1 MELFSLLAKLT
12 LDKSEYEKS
21 LDEAQKDAN
30 AFEMP
35 EEPELTLD
43 ADGFSEGVSN
53 AREQGKDFGSV
64 MEGVFD
70 GIKTALTVSGVVAA
84 VSGIVG
90 YLKEGVNLAMQL
102 GDDVDKGSKRLNIS
116 TTAYQ
121 EWQHALSQSGAN
133 INDLNRGIRTM
144 NQLLTSTDPGA
155 VLQDAADAADGMA
168 TTVSKDAAQ
177 AFARLGI
184 SEKVANGELKTTE
197 ELMEATLIALAG
209 FQGSKEE
216 RGTLVTALFGPNGN
230 NLNAL
235 LDEGQ
240 DGVKDLL
247 AEAGKLGLVM
257 SEEEIAGAV
266 QLGDNIANLKAE
278 LQAIQIAFVQDILP
292 ILNDATAWLTSFFQ
306 KFNPRL
312 QTRSIDIIFDDID
325 RKTRAASMNIDASS
339 ATAKK
344 LIDDL
349 QHMGDYWTLDEQG
362 RMTWDAL
369 AAKALELF
377 PQLSEYI
384 DTDGKKIKGNTEE
397 IEKNI
402 DAWARLEKQRLLSN
416 AMSEKSEAVAEQLT
430 KAYEKGAEA
439 AEKEDDAYGK
449 MAVIMDRL
457 NGLLNQETTNVN
469 VLAFQK
475 QFREKFGDSFTAEN
489 FAEAAAWFKR
499 EYSPID
505 MTAKGLIGEW
515 ESLSDQAS
523 SLKKEADEMIASA
536 EEANSKLDEYEARLA
551 EQMGLTKEE
560 VVKTKEQVDLYID
573 SLNKIPSDVWTT
585 LHFDEDRGFGRAIG
599 DRYIPYDN
607 FPALLHRGERVLT
620 ATEARRERESDNIST
635 NLENRIIAAIR
646 EGMAGA
652 QVEAVVTDR
661 ELARGTNRF
670 NGKEIDSGRF
680 LP

>member
-35 EEPELTLD
+35 DEPELTLD
-43 ADGFSEGVSN
+43 SNGFSEGVTN
-53 AREQGKDFGSV
+53 AQEQGQGFGKV
-64 MEGVFD
+64 MEDVFN
-70 GIKTALTVSGVVAA
+70 GIKTALAVTGVVAA

-144 NQLLTSTDPGA
+144 NKLLTSGDPGA
-155 VLQDAADAADGMA
+155 VLKDAADAADGMA
-168 TTVSKDAAQ
+168 DTVSKDAAQ
-177 AFARLGI
+177 AFARLGL
-184 SEKVANGELKTTE
+184 SEKVANKELKTTE

-240 DGVKDLL
+240 DGVQELL

-257 SEEEIAGAV
+257 SEEEIANSV
-266 QLGDNIANLKAE
+266 KLGDDIANLKEE

-292 ILNDATAWLTSFFQ
+292 ILDEATLWLTNFFK

-325 RKTRAASMNIDASS
+325 RKTTAASISIDKSS
-339 ATAKK
+339 ETAKK
-344 LIDDL
+344 LIEDL
-349 QHMGDYWTLDEQG
+349 QNMGDYWTLDEQG

-377 PQLSEYI
+377 PQLSTYI
-384 DTDGKKIKGNTEE
+384 DNDGKKIKGNTDE

-416 AMSEKSEAVAEQLT
+416 AMSEKSEEIADQLL
-430 KAYEKGAEA
+430 KAYDKGAQA
-439 AEKEDDAYGK
+439 AEKESEAAGEAGLAIRELNKYLDEQNQLGEDASYEDFIK
-449 MAVIMDRL
+449 ARTQ
-457 NGLLNQETTNVN
+457 LLNSIDPDID
-469 VLAFQK
+469 LQK
-475 QFREKFGDSFTAEN
+475 FNQVAKIGNEWTSTMN
-489 FAEAAAWFKR
+489 EAAALR
-499 EYSPID
+499 E
-505 MTAKGLIGEW
+505 
-515 ESLSDQAS
+515 
-523 SLKKEADEMIASA
+523 EADKMITAA
-536 EEANSKLDEYEARLA
+536 TEAKNKLDEYETRLA

-560 VVKTKEQVDLYID
+560 IIKTKSEVDAYID
-573 SLNKIPSDVWTT
+573 SLNNIPSEVWTT

-620 ATEARRERESDNIST
+620 ATEARRERESDSVST
-635 NLENRIIAAIR
+635 NFENRIIAAIR